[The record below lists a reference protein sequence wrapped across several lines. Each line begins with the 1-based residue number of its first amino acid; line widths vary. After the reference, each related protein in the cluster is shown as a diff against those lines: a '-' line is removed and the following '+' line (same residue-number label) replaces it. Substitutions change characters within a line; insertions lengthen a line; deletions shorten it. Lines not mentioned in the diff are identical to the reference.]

1 MTTSGDGG
9 DLDPQLDAFSVD
21 VRDLLQRSV
30 ANLYSHLVTRPT
42 GRAVRLAIEAQLQEI
57 SPPALSL
64 VDLSSVSVLDYSC
77 ADEVVAKL
85 LLQGAEGSP
94 PRGGTV
100 YFIFQGLKAHH
111 REPILEVLN
120 RHELAAVVQAVGRSE
135 PFQLMGVRSSLEE
148 EVWSAIESR
157 GRIPGARIP
166 DAFPEGRQREVV
178 DGLARR
184 GLLFR
189 HPLRGDIHA
198 LSHLAR
204 RFE

>member
-1 MTTSGDGG
+1 MITSGDGG

-42 GRAVRLAIEAQLQEI
+42 GRAVRLAIEAQLREI
-57 SPPALSL
+57 SLPALSL

-85 LLQGAEGSP
+85 LLRGAEGST
-94 PRGGTV
+94 PRSGAV
-100 YFIFQGLKAHH
+100 FFIFQGLKAHH

-120 RHELAAVVQAVGRSE
+120 RHELAAVVQAVGNQE
-135 PFQLMGVRSSLEE
+135 PFQLMGARSSLEE
-148 EVWSAIESR
+148 EVWSVVESR
-157 GRIPGARIP
+157 GRVPGARVAE
-166 DAFPEGRQREVV
+166 AFPDGRQRETA

-189 HPLRGDIHA
+189 HPLKGDLHA